1 MSLDTLVLLVRM
13 AFRNLFAARLK
24 TLIVGS
30 IVFTGALL
38 VVVGISLLESVND
51 GMNRSIVD
59 SLAGNIQVYAA
70 ASKDKLE
77 IFGNMAGFPDLAPV
91 PDFPKVRDRLLSL
104 PNVKAVVPMGIN
116 GAVVGSGNVLDNAL
130 ERLRAS
136 VRSAHRHPTPAV
148 HAEITA
154 RKALVRRMVEL
165 LEKDL
170 LAAASISSDKAEDAI
185 TLANVHRA
193 TRPPFWSGFDADP
206 LGSLEYLENKVAP
219 NAAEAD
225 MLFVS
230 YIGCDLEAFRKSFDR
245 LEITDGTFV
254 PPGRRGFLFAK
265 FTYEEM
271 FKVKIARRLDR
282 IKEARETGGRRI
294 ATDPELKR
302 FITDNLS
309 QTHDILY
316 QLDPLSAATVERALQ
331 RDLKAPDLKLEAVL
345 AKLLAVDDANFSER
359 YRIFYADVAPAID
372 LYKVRIGDDLTI
384 KAVTRSGYPQSV
396 VVKVYGAFQF
406 RGLEKSA
413 LAGSMCLIDLVSLN
427 ELSGFPTSASRA
439 EIAGMRKAAGARAVT
454 REAAEAELFGGGAG
468 VSPSGETPKTPASG
482 VSVAKAGPIRIPD
495 KLEGAADRRMAAAFT
510 PADLDRA
517 SVLNAA
523 VILKDPRRM
532 NRTMREIEA
541 LSAREKLGLKVISW
555 QTAAGLLG
563 QLVLLMRIVLYVAV
577 GIIFLV
583 ALIVLSNAFVM
594 ATLERVRDIGTLRAV
609 GARREFIFAMIVVEA
624 AVVGIIFGGA
634 GAVAGGALVR
644 LIGHYGIPATS
655 DVMFFFFS
663 GPRLRPFVRPFSV
676 ILAAVLVLV
685 VNALSAG
692 YPAWLAAR
700 VTPRQAMGAE
710 E

>member
-1 MSLDTLVLLVRM
+1 MSLDTTLLLVQM

-30 IVFTGALL
+30 IVFAGALL
-38 VVVGISLLESVND
+38 VVLGTSLLESVND

-136 VRSAHRHPTPAV
+136 VRSARRRPTPAI

-154 RKALVRRMVEL
+154 RKALVRRMAEL

-170 LAAASISSDKAEDAI
+170 EAAASISSDKAEDAI
-185 TLANVHRA
+185 MLANVHRA
-193 TRPPFWSGFDADP
+193 TQPAFWSDFDADP
-206 LGSLEYLENKVAP
+206 YAKLEYLENKVAP

-254 PPGRRGFLFAK
+254 PAGKRGFLFAK

-309 QTHDILY
+309 QTHEILY

-331 RDLKAPDLKLEAVL
+331 RDLKEPGLRLEALL
-345 AKLLAVDDANFSER
+345 AKLLAVDDANFAER
-359 YRIFYADVAPAID
+359 YRIFYADVVPAID

-413 LAGSMCLIDLVSLN
+413 LAGSMSLIDLVSFN
-427 ELSGFPTSASRA
+427 ELSGFPTAASRA
-439 EIAGMRKAAGARAVT
+439 EIAGMQRAAGAKAVT
-454 REAAEAELFGGGAG
+454 REAAEAELFGGNGG
-468 VSPSGETPKTPASG
+468 VSPSGETPRVASTQLI
-482 VSVAKAGPIRIPD
+482 VPD
-495 KLEGAADRRMAAAFT
+495 RLGGAAARRMASAFT

-523 VILKDPRRM
+523 IILKDPRKM
-532 NRTMREIEA
+532 ARTMREIRA
-541 LSAREKLGLKVISW
+541 LSDREKLGLKVISW

-563 QLVLLMRIVLYVAV
+563 QFVLLMRIVLYVAV

-634 GAVAGGALVR
+634 GAVAGGALVQV
-644 LIGHYGIPATS
+644 LGHYGIPATS

-663 GPRLRPFVRPFSV
+663 GPRLRPFVRPVSV
-676 ILAAVLVLV
+676 VLAAVLVLV
-685 VNALSAG
+685 INALSAG